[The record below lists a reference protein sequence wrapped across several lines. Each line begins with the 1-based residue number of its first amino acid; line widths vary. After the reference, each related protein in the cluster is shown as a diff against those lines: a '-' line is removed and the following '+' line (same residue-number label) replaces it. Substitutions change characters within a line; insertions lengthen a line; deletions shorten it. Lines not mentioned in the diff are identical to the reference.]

1 MNNKILKCINVS
13 KQFFDGKSSLEV
25 LKNIDLTLEENSS
38 IAIVGPSGS
47 GKTTL
52 LNIISG
58 LDTPSSGKILYKDKD
73 INLLSEDKKASIRN
87 EEIGFVY
94 QFHHLLPEFTAKE
107 NVSLPMLI
115 SGINQKE
122 ANKKSTDLLER
133 VNLENRLDHK
143 PSQLSGGERQRV
155 AIVRSLA
162 NNPSC
167 LVLDE
172 PTGDLDVDNALKVTN
187 TIINLAQEL
196 KISIVVATH
205 DISLS
210 SKMDNIFNLKGY

>member
-133 VNLENRLDHK
+133 VNLEKRLDHK

-155 AIVRSLA
+155 AIARSLA

>member
-1 MNNKILKCINVS
+1 MNNNILKCINVS
-13 KQFFDGKSSLEV
+13 KQFFDGKSSLDV
-25 LKNIDLTLEENSS
+25 LKNIDLTLQENSS
-38 IAIVGPSGS
+38 IALVGPSGS

-73 INLLSEDKKASIRN
+73 INLFSEDEKASIRN

-115 SGINQKE
+115 SGINEKE
-122 ANKKSTDLLER
+122 ANNKSIDLLER
-133 VNLENRLDHK
+133 VNLVDRLDHK

-155 AIVRSLA
+155 AIARSLA

-167 LVLDE
+167 LILDE

-210 SKMDNIFNLKGY
+210 SKMDNVFNLKGY

>member
-155 AIVRSLA
+155 AIARSLA

-196 KISIVVATH
+196 KISVVVATH

-210 SKMDNIFNLKGY
+210 SKMDNVFNLKGY

>member
-155 AIVRSLA
+155 AIARSLA

-196 KISIVVATH
+196 KISVVVATH

>member
-1 MNNKILKCINVS
+1 M
-13 KQFFDGKSSLEV
+13 
-25 LKNIDLTLEENSS
+25 
-38 IAIVGPSGS
+38 GPSGS

-133 VNLENRLDHK
+133 LNLENRLDHK
-143 PSQLSGGERQRV
+143 PSQ
-155 AIVRSLA
+155 
-162 NNPSC
+162 
-167 LVLDE
+167 
-172 PTGDLDVDNALKVTN
+172 
-187 TIINLAQEL
+187 
-196 KISIVVATH
+196 
-205 DISLS
+205 
-210 SKMDNIFNLKGY
+210 

>member
-13 KQFFDGKSSLEV
+13 KQFFDGKSSLDV

-38 IAIVGPSGS
+38 IALVGPSGS

-58 LDTPSSGKILYKDKD
+58 LDAPSSGKILYKDKD
-73 INLLSEDKKASIRN
+73 INLLSENEKASIRN

-115 SGINQKE
+115 SGINEKE
-122 ANKKSTDLLER
+122 ANNKSIDLLER
-133 VNLENRLDHK
+133 VNLVNRLDHK

-155 AIVRSLA
+155 AIARSLA

-167 LVLDE
+167 LILDE

-210 SKMDNIFNLKGY
+210 SKMDNVFNLKGY

>member
-13 KQFFDGKSSLEV
+13 KQFFDGKSTLDV

-38 IAIVGPSGS
+38 IALVGPSGS

-73 INLLSEDKKASIRN
+73 INLLNENEKAFIRN

-115 SGINQKE
+115 SGINEKE
-122 ANKKSTDLLER
+122 ANNKSIKLLER
-133 VNLENRLDHK
+133 VNLVNRLDHK

-155 AIVRSLA
+155 AIARSLA

-167 LVLDE
+167 LILDE

-210 SKMDNIFNLKGY
+210 SKMDNVFNLKGY